1 MCIRDRY
8 STQCTQVILGA
19 AGSGAS
25 GSSTIKDRLFVP
37 TGTPVQASGGEIFRP
52 SQVWRA
58 GITRSCINDGDMMI
72 RDITIFSFP
81 PVSRPPLVTLT
92 ETLMSLPE
100 HHRVQPLGYPR

>member
-1 MCIRDRY
+1 MLY

-25 GSSTIKDRLFVP
+25 GSSKIKDRLFVP

-72 RDITIFSFP
+72 RDITISFP
-81 PVSRPPLVTLT
+81 PVSRPALVALT

-100 HHRVQPLGYPR
+100 HYPIQTLGYPR